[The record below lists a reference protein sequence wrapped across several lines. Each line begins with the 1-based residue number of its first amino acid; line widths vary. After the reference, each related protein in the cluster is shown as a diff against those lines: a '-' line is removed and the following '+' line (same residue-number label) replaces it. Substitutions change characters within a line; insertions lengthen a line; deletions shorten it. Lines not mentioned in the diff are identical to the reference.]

1 MTALR
6 LTEHARLR
14 MQQRAIPPLVVAAL
28 LACSHCDGMSLGFRM
43 SALFS

>member
-14 MQQRAIPPLVVAAL
+14 MQQRAIPPL